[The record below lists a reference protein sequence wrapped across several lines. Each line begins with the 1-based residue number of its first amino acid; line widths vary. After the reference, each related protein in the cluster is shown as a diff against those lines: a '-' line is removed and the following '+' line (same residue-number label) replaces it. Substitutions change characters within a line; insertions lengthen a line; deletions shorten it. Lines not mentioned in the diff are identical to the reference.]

1 MMRRMM
7 LLDIIFFIDLIV
19 FFSMVHCSLD
29 LADVDVFLSFSVVT
43 KILNAIYL
51 GSLFY
56 FNFLSFYFTKAYIPV
71 MFEEKWWQVQTK
83 VDVSQVV

>member
-1 MMRRMM
+1 M

-19 FFSMVHCSLD
+19 FFSMVHGSLD

-51 GSLFY
+51 GSLFN
-56 FNFLSFYFTKAYIPV
+56 FKFLSFYFTKVYIPV
-71 MFEEKWWQVQTK
+71 VFEEKWWQVQTK
-83 VDVSQVV
+83 VDVSQVVWVKK

>member
-1 MMRRMM
+1 M
-7 LLDIIFFIDLIV
+7 LINIIFFIALVV
-19 FFSMVHCSLD
+19 FFFMVLQDHFCLD

-51 GSLFY
+51 GSLFN
-56 FNFLSFYFTKAYIPV
+56 FKFLSFYFTKVYIPV
-71 MFEEKWWQVQTK
+71 VFEEKWRQVQTK